1 MHWEHIVASRI
12 CCNKQF
18 DIKDLTSSYHRVP
31 ESFSFEGNTNSYHVR
46 MSGFEKLNLES
57 LIIPPKS
64 MSQQLWTKSNKQ
76 TLKGLPTLNSDQ
88 EPVLADLFLL
98 LWPWWWWRAS
108 SGPARPDISIQRPA
122 ENISKTSVQLLLLP
136 LPTLT
141 STYIHLNSR
150 RFKE

>member
-31 ESFSFEGNTNSYHVR
+31 ESFSFEGNKFLSCKNVR
-46 MSGFEKLNLES
+46 IWETELRITDNPSQVQ
-57 LIIPPKS
+57 

-108 SGPARPDISIQRPA
+108 SGPAWPDISIQRPA